1 MFVLFVNVVS
11 ILFAL
16 FVEFEAV
23 APPPMSDV
31 AKGAAI

>member
-11 ILFAL
+11 ILFVL
-16 FVEFEAV
+16 FVAFDAV
-23 APPPMSDV
+23 APPMGDV